1 MLRVRPNKFV
11 SEKKSRVWS
20 TRFLTDLRP
29 SDCRGGAFLS
39 VKKLIM
45 ILTQLL
51 TDTCRKSQYMSQIYL
66 TWQVLSHI
74 KWQTGQNCMKNNRGE
89 RSTKTTSPWHYFM
102 DYNWLA
108 RCVNS
113 IITLYIHFSSLI
125 ACYGLNR
132 LLSWLLVQQVCPCM
146 IYAMILLTKRL

>member
-51 TDTCRKSQYMSQIYL
+51 TDTCRKSHYMSQIYL

-74 KWQTGQNCMKNNRGE
+74 KWQTGQNCMKNNREE
-89 RSTKTTSPWHYFM
+89 RDSTITTSPWHYL
-102 DYNWLA
+102 WTTI

-113 IITLYIHFSSLI
+113 IITLYIHSSSLI